1 MLRSYLIGLAA
12 GQRGIVPLAA
22 LAAAGRRGA
31 LDEDMPLAGLFKH
44 PLIAGGAV
52 ALSAAEFAGDKQ
64 KTAPDR
70 IVPIG
75 LAARFTTSAIAGA
88 ALASPKHRWLGAAI
102 GGVTAVVASYPGWR
116 GRMAALGRYGQTK
129 TGFAE
134 DAAVLAGAVG
144 IVRGWRG

>member
-1 MLRSYLIGLAA
+1 MLASFKMGLVG
-12 GQRGIVPLAA
+12 GQRAMTPLAA
-22 LAAAGRRGA
+22 VSIAAARGELAPGKGVLRWLANPVVAAGTASLGAA
-31 LDEDMPLAGLFKH
+31 LRA
-44 PLIAGGAV
+44 
-52 ALSAAEFAGDKQ
+52 
-64 KTAPDR
+64 T
-70 IVPIG
+70 
-75 LAARFTTSAIAGA
+75 AIAGA